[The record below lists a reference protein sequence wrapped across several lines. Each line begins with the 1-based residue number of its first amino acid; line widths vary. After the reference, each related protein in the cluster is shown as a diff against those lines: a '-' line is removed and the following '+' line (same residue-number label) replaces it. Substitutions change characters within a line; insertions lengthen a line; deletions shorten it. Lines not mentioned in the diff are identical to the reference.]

1 MTRTGLE
8 RSIGILAMLNLA
20 MIALLLGRPHFTN
33 ASRPVR
39 GIKDPMIAMEM
50 VRDASEVD
58 LVLTD
63 APSPDREVMRIKQYA
78 DFAFIAC
85 YAALF
90 VAMAFYLEPRK
101 IAIAA
106 GVMGVGAAVFD
117 VIENLGILRIVD
129 VDLGHT
135 TQAMIDAVR
144 DPSLI
149 KWTLASLALGL
160 FGMLALRSA
169 RAGLKV
175 VGACY
180 AIAAV
185 LGLFGLLDLRILAWT
200 GVPVLAGLLG
210 LAILYLRPFRVGGS
224 GTRGRGSRT
233 DRDERFG

>member
-1 MTRTGLE
+1 
-8 RSIGILAMLNLA
+8 MLNLA

-50 VRDASEVD
+50 VRDTSEVD
-58 LVLTD
+58 LVLSD
-63 APSPDREVMRIKQYA
+63 APSADREVMRIKQYA
-78 DFAFIAC
+78 GFAFIAC

-90 VAMAFYLEPRK
+90 VAMAFLLAPRK

-106 GVMGVGAAVFD
+106 GVMGVAAAIFN

-129 VDLGHT
+129 VDLSHT

-144 DPSLI
+144 YPSLI

-169 RAGLKV
+169 PTGLKL

-180 AIAAV
+180 AIAAL
-185 LGLFGLLDLRILAWT
+185 LGLFSLLDLRILAWT
-200 GVPVLAGLLG
+200 GVPTLAGLLG
-210 LAILYLRPFRVGGS
+210 LAILYLRPFRVGS
-224 GTRGRGSRT
+224 SRPRLRGSRT
-233 DRDERFG
+233 DGDHRFG

>member
-1 MTRTGLE
+1 MTQAKLQRW
-8 RSIGILAMLNLA
+8 IGIAAVLNLA

-58 LVLTD
+58 LVLSD
-63 APSPDREVMRIKQYA
+63 APSPDREVLRIKQYA
-78 DFAFIAC
+78 GFAFIAC

-90 VAMAFYLEPRK
+90 VAMAFLLAPRK

-106 GVMGVGAAVFD
+106 GVVGVVAAIFN

-129 VDLGHT
+129 VDLSHT
-135 TQAMIDAVR
+135 TQAMIDAAR
-144 DPSLI
+144 YPSLI

-169 RAGLKV
+169 PTGLKL

-180 AIAAV
+180 AIAAL
-185 LGLFGLLDLRILAWT
+185 LGLFSLLDLRILAWT
-200 GVPVLAGLLG
+200 GVPTLAGLLG
-210 LAILYLRPFRVGGS
+210 LAILYLRPFRVGS
-224 GTRGRGSRT
+224 SRPRLRGSRT
-233 DRDERFG
+233 DGDHRFG